1 MFTLY
6 HLGIT
11 FDKMGKKKE
20 ALDCFKQIYAVDIKY
35 LDVAERINKY
45 YEENK

>member
-1 MFTLY
+1 MV
-6 HLGIT
+6 
-11 FDKMGKKKE
+11 GKKKE